1 MINLPR
7 QLIYQD
13 RHVLEDYTAG
23 NELNQALYDALRSI
37 KHPSLIQRWKG
48 VPALSDDDI
57 LRIFNDAYYLCIVM
71 ANDEC
76 CIPHDALCARVSSEY
91 ALQVARVILSLQD
104 CITSKIG
111 PYLYDDNGR
120 EPDMIACLSDVYSRF
135 MTEECFFEMNF
146 AIRPP
151 EVASIELN
159 WEVVTR
165 GFKKEIIEGIINLW
179 ETTDDKLE
187 ICRKICSS
195 FRNSPRQYMPY
206 MPVNRNY
213 FEDTVVKVLQ
223 QGWGKKESMEC
234 LWDWEDELLEEYYQE
249 VEMKKEETA
258 TKNKEPE
265 EDEKNDAEESFPVV
279 KTESKG
285 KSIFVDVLNNED
297 FSRRREETSRF
308 MLFIRKQQ
316 WGDTVLDCKQD
327 NVVCLAFVAFCR
339 EWHTKGWVLEKPNRG
354 GCYRFLCDDCGF
366 KLAVNERTF
375 QTHIAK
381 MLTHEYEIEDKL
393 KEITPLVAAMF

>member
-48 VPALSDDDI
+48 VPALSDNDI
-57 LRIFNDAYYLCIVM
+57 LRIFNDAYYLCMVM
-71 ANDEC
+71 SNDERY
-76 CIPHDALCARVSSEY
+76 ILHNSRFREQVSSDY
-91 ALQVARVILSLQD
+91 AWQAALVILSLQKHL
-104 CITSKIG
+104 TQNAKKHL
-111 PYLYDDNGR
+111 YLYKCRNEIT
-120 EPDMIACLSDVYSRF
+120 EPFLHVLDSFIKRGSAF
-135 MTEECFFEMNF
+135 WMNF
-146 AIRPP
+146 HLQLPNVYTLEIDW
-151 EVASIELN
+151 EVA
-159 WEVVTR
+159 TR
-165 GFKKEIIEGIINLW
+165 GFNVDIIKGILRLW
-179 ETTDDKLE
+179 SDVHARLSVCGMIYDVL
-187 ICRKICSS
+187 S
-195 FRNSPRQYMPY
+195 NSPRRDMPQYSMSY
-206 MPVNRNY
+206 LFLERMIKVWERAIQEVFYRHWNRY
-213 FEDTVVKVLQ
+213 LYSDTQ
-223 QGWGKKESMEC
+223 KETKQE
-234 LWDWEDELLEEYYQE
+234 ELLDEEPSLDSTSDT
-249 VEMKKEETA
+249 EEA
-258 TKNKEPE
+258 YAF
-265 EDEKNDAEESFPVV
+265 DVA
-279 KTESKG
+279 TESKG

-297 FSRRREETSRF
+297 LSRRKEETSRF
-308 MLFIRKQQ
+308 MRFIRKQQ

-339 EWHTKGWVLEKPNRG
+339 EWHTRGWVLEKPNRG
-354 GCYRFLCDDCGF
+354 ACYRFLCDDCGF

>member
-37 KHPSLIQRWKG
+37 KHPSLLQRWKG

-57 LRIFNDAYYLCIVM
+57 LRIFNDAYYLCMVM
-71 ANDEC
+71 SNDERY
-76 CIPHDALCARVSSEY
+76 ILHNSRFREQVSSVY
-91 ALQVARVILSLQD
+91 AWQVALVILSLQKHL
-104 CITSKIG
+104 TQNAKKHL
-111 PYLYDDNGR
+111 YLYKCRNEIT
-120 EPDMIACLSDVYSRF
+120 EPFLHVLDSFIKRGSAFWMNFHLQLPDVYTLEIDWEVATRGFNVDIIKGILRLWSDVYDR
-135 MTEECFFEMNF
+135 
-146 AIRPP
+146 R
-151 EVASIELN
+151 EV
-159 WEVVTR
+159 
-165 GFKKEIIEGIINLW
+165 
-179 ETTDDKLE
+179 
-187 ICRKICSS
+187 CRKIYDVL
-195 FRNSPRQYMPY
+195 RDSPRRDMPQYSMSY
-206 MPVNRNY
+206 LFLERMITIWERAIRYNFYRHWNQY
-213 FEDTVVKVLQ
+213 LHSDTQ
-223 QGWGKKESMEC
+223 KETKQE
-234 LWDWEDELLEEYYQE
+234 ELLDEEPSLDSTSDN
-249 VEMKKEETA
+249 EEAYAFDVA
-258 TKNKEPE
+258 T
-265 EDEKNDAEESFPVV
+265 D
-279 KTESKG
+279 SKG

-297 FSRRREETSRF
+297 LSRRKEETSRF
-308 MLFIRKQQ
+308 MRFIRKQQ

-339 EWHTKGWVLEKPNRG
+339 EWHTRGWVLEKPNRG
-354 GCYRFLCDDCGF
+354 ACYRFLCDDCGF

>member
-37 KHPSLIQRWKG
+37 KHPSLLQRWKG
-48 VPALSDDDI
+48 APALSDDDI
-57 LRIFNDAYYLCIVM
+57 LRIFNDAYYLCMVM
-71 ANDEC
+71 SNDERY
-76 CIPHDALCARVSSEY
+76 ILHNSRFREQVSSVY
-91 ALQVARVILSLQD
+91 AWQVALVILSLQKHL
-104 CITSKIG
+104 TQNAEKHL
-111 PYLYDDNGR
+111 YLYKCR
-120 EPDMIACLSDVYSRF
+120 YEITEPFLHVLDSFRKRGSTF
-135 MTEECFFEMNF
+135 WMNF
-146 AIRPP
+146 HLQLPNVYTLEIDW
-151 EVASIELN
+151 EVA
-159 WEVVTR
+159 TR
-165 GFKKEIIEGIINLW
+165 GFNVDIIKGILRLW
-179 ETTDDKLE
+179 SDVRDRLSV
-187 ICRKICSS
+187 CRKIY
-195 FRNSPRQYMPY
+195 NELVISPRRDMPQYSMSY
-206 MPVNRNY
+206 LFLKRMITIWERAIQYNFYRHWNQY
-213 FEDTVVKVLQ
+213 LHSDTQ
-223 QGWGKKESMEC
+223 KETKQE
-234 LWDWEDELLEEYYQE
+234 ELLDEEPSLDSTSDT
-249 VEMKKEETA
+249 EEAYTFDVA
-258 TKNKEPE
+258 
-265 EDEKNDAEESFPVV
+265 
-279 KTESKG
+279 TESKG

-297 FSRRREETSRF
+297 LSRRREETSRF
-308 MLFIRKQQ
+308 MRFIRKQQ

-339 EWHTKGWVLEKPNRG
+339 EWHTRGWVLEKPNRG